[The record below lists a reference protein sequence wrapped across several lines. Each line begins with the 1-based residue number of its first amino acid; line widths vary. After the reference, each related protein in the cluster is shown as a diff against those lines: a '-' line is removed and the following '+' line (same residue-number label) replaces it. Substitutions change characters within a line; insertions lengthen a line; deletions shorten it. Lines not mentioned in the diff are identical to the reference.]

1 MIRHGTQAD
10 TPDQRLRKRER
21 LTRRSDYAQVYAQ
34 KRNARDGMLA
44 VYVAENGLA
53 WSRIG
58 LSVGKRTGK
67 AVQRQYL
74 RRRIREAFRLL
85 KSELPCGLDIIVVVL
100 GGAKNCE
107 CDVAASLHRLVR
119 KAAETSECAYRRG
132 SNPDTQ
138 RK

>member
-1 MIRHGTQAD
+1 MIAD
-10 TPDQRLRKRER
+10 SQDRRLRRRER

-34 KRNARDGMLA
+34 KRRAQDGMLA
-44 VYVAENGLA
+44 VHVAQNGLA

-58 LSVGKRTGK
+58 LSVGKRAGK

-74 RRRIREAFRLL
+74 RRRIREAFRLQ
-85 KSELPCGLDIIVVVL
+85 KSELPSGLDIIVVALRGV
-100 GGAKNCE
+100 KNGD